1 MEKIFPFFFWWHLH
15 IRLNMFPIENL
26 PIEVKR
32 VEKERSS
39 LQIFLQ
45 KTNLKKKM
53 QKVNEKHLGF
63 KVNMQKITLQV
74 KVN

>member
-1 MEKIFPFFFWWHLH
+1 
-15 IRLNMFPIENL
+15 MFPIENL

-45 KTNLKKKM
+45 KTNFKKKM
-53 QKVNEKHLGF
+53 QKVNEKQLGS